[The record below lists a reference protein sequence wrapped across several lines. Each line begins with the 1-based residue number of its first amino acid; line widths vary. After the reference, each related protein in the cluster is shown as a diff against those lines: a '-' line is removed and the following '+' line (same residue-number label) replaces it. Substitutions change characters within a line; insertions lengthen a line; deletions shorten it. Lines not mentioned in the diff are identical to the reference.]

1 MKKRGGTKKPRLR
14 DEKRRSKAAPGRV
27 SKKHRARESHTK
39 GRSPLPVETGTVFLS
54 ALATRL
60 QQVLAAGKRAAA
72 TEEQMVRAIGADHHE
87 IAAALDELERAGA
100 VVRMP
105 RHRWVL
111 AERSGMLTGR
121 VKVERSG
128 RALVILDVPDAPLVV
143 ERNSLRPAM
152 DGDRVLVE
160 QQRFAR
166 GGLHHAR
173 IHRVLERARKTI
185 VGVASPIA
193 KQRLLPTDERIGPY
207 IVVLSDDSDPA
218 PPGMVVAATIVEY
231 PTTHRDLVVRV
242 ERVLGAMGKLETE
255 IASACVLRGIE
266 EAFPGEVEDE
276 AARYAEP
283 GEPDVEGREDLR
295 GALTVT
301 VDPVDAKDH
310 DDAVSIEETERGWR
324 LTVSIADVSWYVRP
338 GTALDAAAYDRATSV
353 YFPGRSVPML
363 PERLSGDLASLH
375 PGVDRLAVSAF
386 LEIDRKGNVRE
397 TSFARSVIHSFA
409 SLTYEQV
416 QAVLD
421 DEGFAPASTHDE
433 EPDQAP
439 PGARGTPDAQAFER
453 DEEGNPHAPSADDT
467 SALLAAASPD
477 HEKHAD
483 DPRRIGAPVREALV
497 QMARCADALHR
508 RRMQRGAID
517 MDLPE
522 ASIELDEAGEV
533 KTIRRRPRRFA
544 HRLVEEF
551 MLAANEAVAERIDAA
566 DGAFLYRIHERPD
579 DDALTQLASRVRAL
593 GLRLQ
598 REGGQVVP
606 MMFQK
611 LLGDAAGKP
620 EARQVNNMVLRTMT
634 RARYAAEKEIHFG
647 LASRCY
653 THFTSPIRRYPDI
666 VAHRALLAL
675 IGATGPREALP
686 TKEALRPVATHTSDR
701 ERRAMD
707 AERDV
712 AQAAGVLY
720 MARHV
725 GRRLEGTV
733 SSVDRWGYRVE
744 LDVAFVEGFVHVGKL
759 REYFDYVEERMELQS
774 RVSSAVI
781 HIGQRVRVRV
791 ASVDLAARRI
801 ELEPA

>member
-1 MKKRGGTKKPRLR
+1 
-14 DEKRRSKAAPGRV
+14 
-27 SKKHRARESHTK
+27 
-39 GRSPLPVETGTVFLS
+39 VEAGTVFLS
-54 ALATRL
+54 ALAARL
-60 QQVLAAGKRAAA
+60 QQVLAAAKRAAS
-72 TEEQMVRAIGADHHE
+72 TEEQLVRAIGADHHE
-87 IAAALDELERAGA
+87 VAAALDELEQAGA

-193 KQRLLPTDERIGPY
+193 KGRLLPTDERIGPY

-231 PTTHRDLVVRV
+231 PTAHRDLVVRV

-266 EAFPGEVEDE
+266 ETFPQEVEDE

-283 GEPDVEGREDLR
+283 GERDIEGREDLR

-324 LTVSIADVSWYVRP
+324 LSVSIADVSWYVRP
-338 GTALDAAAYDRATSV
+338 GTALDNEAYERATSV
-353 YFPGRSVPML
+353 YFPGRSIPML
-363 PERLSGDLASLH
+363 PEKLSGDLASLH

-421 DEGFAPASTHDE
+421 DEGFVPASTHDE
-433 EPDQAP
+433 EPDE
-439 PGARGTPDAQAFER
+439 GTPDAQAFAR
-453 DEEGNPHAPSADDT
+453 DGEGDVHAPPEDDRAA
-467 SALLAAASPD
+467 SALLEAASPA

-551 MLAANEAVAERIDAA
+551 MLAANEAVAEHIDAA
-566 DGAFLYRIHERPD
+566 DGAFLFRIHERPD
-579 DDALTQLASRVRAL
+579 DDALTQLATRVRAL

-611 LLGDAAGKP
+611 LLGDAVGKP

-634 RARYAAEKEIHFG
+634 RARYSADKEIHFG

-666 VAHRALLAL
+666 IAHRALLNL
-675 IGATGPREALP
+675 IGATGPREAVP
-686 TKEALRPVATHTSDR
+686 TKEALRPAATHTSDR

-733 SSVDRWGYRVE
+733 SGVDRWGYWVE

-759 REYFDYVEERMELQS
+759 REYFDYVVERMELQS

-801 ELEPA
+801 ELEP

>member
-1 MKKRGGTKKPRLR
+1 
-14 DEKRRSKAAPGRV
+14 
-27 SKKHRARESHTK
+27 
-39 GRSPLPVETGTVFLS
+39 
-54 ALATRL
+54 
-60 QQVLAAGKRAAA
+60 
-72 TEEQMVRAIGADHHE
+72 
-87 IAAALDELERAGA
+87 
-100 VVRMP
+100 MP
-105 RHRWVL
+105 RHRWAL

-143 ERNSLRPAM
+143 ERGALRPAM

-160 QQRFAR
+160 QQRYAR

-173 IHRVLERARKTI
+173 IHRVLERARTVV

-193 KQRLLPTDERIGPY
+193 KRRLLPTDDRIGPY
-207 IVVLSDDSDPA
+207 IVVLADDSDPA

-231 PTTHRDLVVRV
+231 PAAHRDLVVRV
-242 ERVLGAMGKLETE
+242 DRVLGAMGKLETE
-255 IASACVLRGIE
+255 IQSACVLRGIE
-266 EAFPGEVEDE
+266 ETFPEVVEAE
-276 AARYAEP
+276 AARWREP
-283 GEPDVEGREDLR
+283 GEADLEGREDLR
-295 GALTVT
+295 RALTVT

-338 GTALDAAAYDRATSV
+338 GTALDAEAYERATSV

-363 PERLSGDLASLH
+363 PEKLSGDLASLH

-386 LEIDRKGNVRE
+386 LDIDRKGNVRGS
-397 TSFARSVIHSFA
+397 SFARSVIHSFA

-421 DEGFAPASTHDE
+421 DEGFAPESTRDE
-433 EPDQAP
+433 PEGD
-439 PGARGTPDAQAFER
+439 TPDAQAYTR
-453 DEEGNPHAPSADDT
+453 DDEGEVHAPEENQAD
-467 SALLAAASPD
+467 SAAALEGASPHHD
-477 HEKHAD
+477 QHAD
-483 DPRRIGAPVREALV
+483 DPRRIGAPVRAALV
-497 QMARCADALHR
+497 AMARCADALHR

-522 ASIELDEAGEV
+522 AAIELDEAGDV
-533 KTIRRRPRRFA
+533 KTIRKRARRFA

-551 MLAANEAVAERIDAA
+551 MLAANEAVAERIDTAG
-566 DGAFLYRIHERPD
+566 GAFLYRIHERPD
-579 DDALTQLASRVRAL
+579 DDALTQLATRVRAL
-593 GLRLQ
+593 GLRLI
-598 REGGQVVP
+598 REGGEVVP
-606 MMFQK
+606 MVFQK
-611 LLGDAAGKP
+611 LLADAVDRP

-634 RARYAAEKEIHFG
+634 RARYSADKEIHFG

-666 VAHRALLAL
+666 VAHRALLGLVDASK
-675 IGATGPREALP
+675 PREVLP
-686 TKEALRPVATHTSDR
+686 GTEALRPVAGHTSDR

-720 MARHV
+720 MGRHV
-725 GRRLEGTV
+725 GRRLDGTV
-733 SSVDRWGYRVE
+733 AGVDRWGYWVE
-744 LDVAFVEGFVHVGKL
+744 LDVAFVEGFVHIGKL
-759 REYFDYVEERMELQS
+759 REYFDYVPERMELQS
-774 RVSSAVI
+774 RVSPAVI

-801 ELEPA
+801 ELEPS